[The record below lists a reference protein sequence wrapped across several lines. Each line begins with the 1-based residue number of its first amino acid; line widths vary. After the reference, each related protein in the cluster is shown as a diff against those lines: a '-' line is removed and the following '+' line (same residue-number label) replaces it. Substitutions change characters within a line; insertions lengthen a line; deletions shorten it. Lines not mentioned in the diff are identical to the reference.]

1 MWTSSTVWISV
12 EQAQKELMSSN
23 GNKLVRKIITQL
35 CKGRKRG
42 VVDFKGL
49 AI

>member
-1 MWTSSTVWISV
+1 MWTSSIVWISV

-23 GNKLVRKIITQL
+23 GNKLVRKIIIQL

-42 VVDFKGL
+42 VVDFKRL
-49 AI
+49 AV